1 MTETTKTFSF
11 QNKRVHLTYKTW
23 LSDED
28 IVTLRGKWK
37 DEKQFSYCHENGH
50 GDTPYEHTHV
60 FVHTEKMIKTQNVKY
75 FDIGDIHPN
84 IKKVLSTEH
93 ELNILKYHRK
103 EGVKCV
109 QEPEREFLTADM
121 LADEFDN
128 HDLFELCEKRN
139 IPIKSMNDLK
149 ILKDA
154 KRTRTA
160 EKTERLFEP
169 EDFTAPQ
176 LENVRCAFVTGI
188 AQVGKTQWAL
198 SHFKNPLLIS
208 EIEDLRGF
216 TKEHDGLVFDDMRF
230 KHWPTEP
237 AIHLC
242 DWDMTRS
249 IHARNHDVEIPKNTP
264 KFFCTNRE
272 FSEYWPEDPKGAIW
286 ERFTHHVE
294 VTREIRK
301 NPPKNTHAG
310 PTMTIL

>member
-1 MTETTKTFSF
+1 MSAEKPTKAFSF

-23 LSDED
+23 LTDDD
-28 IVTLRGKWK
+28 IVTIRGKWK

-50 GDTPYEHTHV
+50 GDTPYEHTHI
-60 FVHTEKMIKTQNVKY
+60 FVHVEKMIKTQNVKY

-121 LADEFDN
+121 IADEIQN

-149 ILKDA
+149 VLKDA
-154 KRTRTA
+154 KRR
-160 EKTERLFEP
+160 KTKHVHKFTP
-169 EDFTAPQ
+169 DDFTAP
-176 LENVRCAFVTGI
+176 LLTDVRCAFVTGV

-198 SHFKNPLLIS
+198 SHFKNPLFVRR
-208 EIEDLRGF
+208 IEKLKML
-216 TKEHDGLVFDDMRF
+216 TPEHDGIVFDDLPF
-230 KHWPTEP
+230 SHWPTEP

-242 DWDMTRS
+242 DWDEESDIM
-249 IHARNHDVEIPKNTP
+249 ARFADVTIPKCMP
-264 KFFCTNRE
+264 KFFCTNRD
-272 FSEYWPEDPKGAIW
+272 FKDYWPADPVGAIW
-286 ERFTHHVE
+286 ERFTHCVQ
-294 VTREIRK
+294 VTKDLRK
-301 NPPKNTHAG
+301 NPPANAHAG
-310 PTMTIL
+310 PMMITL